1 MCELL
6 FDYRILYSR
15 FPMDKNGKWIYYSF
29 LSISLQVSVCWE
41 TLEQP
46 STPLRWATAMMT
58 SSNRNIFRLT
68 GSLWGEFT
76 VTSEFPSHRPVM
88 RGFDV
93 FFDLC
98 LYKWLSKHSRCWWFE
113 TPSRPLWR
121 HCNDKWHMGVVGTP
135 IGASGWW
142 HYNDIIMSA
151 MASQIISLE
160 CLFNCLFRR
169 RSKKTSK
176 LRVTGLCEGN
186 SPITGEF
193 PSQRVTKAG
202 KVSSWWRHHVEVHL
216 DRRLIAPLGVS
227 LYFLYNI

>member
-6 FDYRILYSR
+6 FDYRILHSR

-46 STPLRWATAMMT
+46 STPPRWATAMMT

-88 RGFDV
+88 QGFDV

-121 HCNDKWHMGVVGTP
+121 HCNDKWNMGVVGTP

-151 MASQIISLE
+151 MASQIIRVSSAYSTVCSDVDQRKHQSSASLAFVRE
-160 CLFNCLFRR
+160 IHLWP
-169 RSKKTSK
+169 
-176 LRVTGLCEGN
+176 VN
-186 SPITGEF
+186 SPPKGSLKREKF
-193 PSQRVTKAG
+193 PVDGVTM
-202 KVSSWWRHHVEVHL
+202 WRY
-216 DRRLIAPLGVS
+216 I
-227 LYFLYNI
+227 